1 MIIDTRPR
9 GMLLGRMIWEKTARI
24 LKSKNQYP
32 PRMDKDRF
40 DNTFLGSGKNSDCML
55 CVRQAPFAAQM
66 LPMER
71 CQRQ

>member
-24 LKSKNQYP
+24 LKSKKQYL

-40 DNTFLGSGKNSDCML
+40 DNTFHGSGKNSDCMIN
-55 CVRQAPFAAQM
+55 V
-66 LPMER
+66 
-71 CQRQ
+71 QRVDY